1 MLLPKKPGASDLKDF
16 WPISLV
22 NSFAKLIS
30 KLLALH
36 LTPRMPELVGSN
48 QSAFIRGRCIQDNFV
63 LVQQSVATLYR
74 RKILTMLLKLD
85 LAQDF
90 DNM

>member
-1 MLLPKKPGASDLKDF
+1 MLLLKKPGASDLKDF
-16 WPISLV
+16 RPISLV
-22 NSFAKLIS
+22 NSFAKLIA

-36 LTPRMPELVGSN
+36 LASRMPELVGSN
-48 QSAFIRGRCIQDNFV
+48 QSAFIHGRCIQDNFV

-85 LAQDF
+85 LARDF
-90 DNM
+90 DNV